1 MSNYKGSYVWDPLLL
16 DIYLIRWNSQK
27 EQIDIEFAYTIKA
40 HLLAHFCFDP
50 SIVLESF
57 WIPKPLQ
64 KDISNYFL
72 LLFVECGYVG
82 QAILC
87 FHQIYCQPKIITHAA
102 FRLEPLLL
110 ICVQWNCGDV
120 YNDLRWFN
128 EKIVQYSIKL
138 WNTSATSAI
147 LYQSIDPQNEMK

>member
-1 MSNYKGSYVWDPLLL
+1 MWDPLLL

-102 FRLEPLLL
+102 IIYVHELKKKTINFMAPFYGWGSTASRLQSHYEEIFTTKFWEIP
-110 ICVQWNCGDV
+110 
-120 YNDLRWFN
+120 
-128 EKIVQYSIKL
+128 
-138 WNTSATSAI
+138 ATH
-147 LYQSIDPQNEMK
+147 